1 MRFNLIVAG
10 VSAIC
15 AIAIVAPIERAD
27 AAGRTRTAQSKLASD
42 PEFSVKGRIVVERRE
57 AARKS
62 PERET
67 CTLSLSRMLAHETY
81 SIWMDDPLDDSDSV
95 VRTPPFDVV
104 PRRNRT
110 AVVRFVSGTAQGL
123 PFGATLADLASR
135 RIQVRNAAGTVVVVG
150 TVPTIR
156 KSR

>member
-57 AARKS
+57 ATRKA

-67 CTLSLSRMLAHETY
+67 LELSLSRMRAGETY
-81 SIWMDDPLDDSDSV
+81 TIWMDDPFDDSDLV
-95 VRTPPFDVV
+95 VRTPPYDIL
-104 PRRNRT
+104 PRPTRK

-123 PFGATLADLASR
+123 PFGGTLADLASR
-135 RIQVRNAAGTVVVVG
+135 RVQVRNAAGKVVVVG
-150 TVPTIR
+150 TVPAIR
-156 KSR
+156 RPR